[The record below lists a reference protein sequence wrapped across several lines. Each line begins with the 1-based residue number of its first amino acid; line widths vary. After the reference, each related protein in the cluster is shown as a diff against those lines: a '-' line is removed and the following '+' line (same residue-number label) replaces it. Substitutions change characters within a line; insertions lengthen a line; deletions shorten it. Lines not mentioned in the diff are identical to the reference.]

1 LIVQHIILSMVRK
14 SLVAINEGII
24 HEGLKI
30 WEHVKS
36 TILHLEVIEAF
47 LEVFNG
53 QRKSLE

>member
-1 LIVQHIILSMVRK
+1 MEEDINAMDKQCFLIVQHIIL
-14 SLVAINEGII
+14 
-24 HEGLKI
+24 
-30 WEHVKS
+30 EHVKS